1 MKVEFR
7 GAAQTV
13 TGSCHL
19 VHYRGQKLVLDCGL
33 FQGHR
38 KEAFETN
45 RKLPFD
51 PRSVDAV
58 VLSHAH
64 IDHCG
69 NLPSMVKSGYR
80 GPIYA
85 SDCTRDLVVHMLFD
99 SANIQE
105 SDVRYINKQRRR
117 TGQTPFEPLYEKQ
130 DVVHTV
136 RQLRPREFGEFF
148 KVLPGVTC
156 RYWYAG
162 HMIGAAITELLF
174 ETENGQSVRLVFSG
188 DLGRL
193 QTPILRDPEIVP
205 GADYLIMEATYGDR
219 LHEATV
225 DTDEALG
232 EAAFSAFRAGGRLII
247 PAFSVGRTQEIVYRL
262 NRLFESGKLP
272 PMQVFVDSPL
282 AVDASEV
289 FREHVGCLN
298 DEFTRQLLSEEDQ
311 DPFGFRDLHY
321 VRKPAMSKELNR
333 FRQPCIIISAS
344 GMCEGGRI
352 LHHLKHGIGNP
363 ANVILFAGYQAPN
376 TLGRKI
382 LDGMERVNILG
393 ESYEVHAR
401 VMKLEGASGHADQEG
416 LLEWAVAMKEAG
428 EIRKVALVHC
438 ELGPATA
445 FRERLLSAGF
455 PEVLIPA
462 PGHVMEMV

>member
-33 FQGHR
+33 YQGRR
-38 KEAFETN
+38 KEAFERN

-51 PRSVDAV
+51 PQTVDSV

-69 NLPSMVKSGYR
+69 NLPSMIKSGYR

-85 SDCTRDLVVHMLFD
+85 SDCTRDLAVHMLLD

-105 SDVRYINKQRRR
+105 SDVRHVNKQRRR
-117 TGQTPFEPLYEKQ
+117 EGQTPFEPLYDQQ
-130 DVVHTV
+130 DVIRTV
-136 RQLRPREFGEFF
+136 RQLRPRAFGEKF
-148 KVLPGVTC
+148 KVLPGAEC

-162 HMIGAAITELLF
+162 HMIGAAIVELVF
-174 ETENGQSVRLVFSG
+174 ETGAERPLRLVFSG

-193 QTPILRDPEIVP
+193 QTPLLRDPEIVP

-219 LHEATV
+219 LHDATV

-232 EAAFSAFRAGGRLII
+232 EAAFSAYRAGGRLII

-262 NRLFESGKLP
+262 NRLFEHKKLP

-298 DEFTRQLLSEEDQ
+298 EEFTKQLLSEVDQ
-311 DPFGFRDLHY
+311 DPFAFRDLHY
-321 VRKPAMSKELNR
+321 VRKPAHSKELNR
-333 FRQPCIIISAS
+333 LKQPCIIISAS
-344 GMCEGGRI
+344 GMCEAGRI
-352 LHHLKHGIGNP
+352 LHHLKHGISNP

-393 ESYEVHAR
+393 ESHEVRAR

-416 LLEWAVAMKEAG
+416 LLEWAVAMKQAG
-428 EIRKVALVHC
+428 QIRKVALVHC
-438 ELGPATA
+438 ELEPATA

-455 PEVLIPA
+455 ADVLIPA
-462 PGHVMEMV
+462 PGDEMDIA